1 MPIDVTRD
9 TLIRFRDLPSWSKE
23 HFGKRIHPSTFQR
36 WRLRGVRGVK
46 LASIL
51 IGGER
56 YSSEESLQTFFAATT
71 AAADGQPVE
80 SYAVANQSQDEAD
93 AAFRPPRAAIVV

>member
-9 TLIRFRDLPSWSKE
+9 NLIRFRDLPSWSKE
-23 HFGKRIHPSTFQR
+23 HLGKRVHPSTFQR

-51 IGGER
+51 VGGER
-56 YSSEESLQTFFAATT
+56 YSSEESLQVFFAATT
-71 AAADGQPVE
+71 AAADGQPVD
-80 SYAVANQSQDEAD
+80 SYVPADNRQHAADEAFL
-93 AAFRPPRAAIVV
+93 AHHGI

>member
-9 TLIRFRDLPSWSKE
+9 TLIRFRNLPSWSKE
-23 HFGKRIHPSTFQR
+23 HCGKRIHPSTFHR

-56 YSSEESLQTFFAATT
+56 YSSEEALQFFFDETT
-71 AAADGQPVE
+71 AAADGV
-80 SYAVANQSQDEAD
+80 N
-93 AAFRPPRAAIVV
+93 RPARTSTQREREIEQAERACEQAGI

>member
-51 IGGER
+51 VGGER

-80 SYAVANQSQDEAD
+80 SYVIADKRQDAAD
-93 AAFRPPRAAIVV
+93 AAFLASHGI

>member
-9 TLIRFRDLPSWSKE
+9 NLIRFRDLPSWSKE
-23 HFGKRIHPSTFQR
+23 HLGKRIHPSTFQR

-51 IGGER
+51 VGGER
-56 YSSEESLQTFFAATT
+56 YSSEEELQSFVAATT

-80 SYAVANQSQDEAD
+80 SYAAHDGRQDAAD
-93 AAFRPPRAAIVV
+93 ADFLASHGI

>member
-9 TLIRFRDLPSWSKE
+9 TLIRFRDLPSWSKK
-23 HFGKRIHPSTFQR
+23 HCGKRIHPSTFQR

-56 YSSEESLQTFFAATT
+56 FSSEEALQLFFDEIT
-71 AAADGQPVE
+71 AADGQPVE
-80 SYAVANQSQDEAD
+80 SYAAADKSQDAAD
-93 AAFRPPRAAIVV
+93 AAFLASHGI

>member
-56 YSSEESLQTFFAATT
+56 YSSEESLQLFFAATT
-71 AAADGQPVE
+71 AAADGRPVE
-80 SYAVANQSQDEAD
+80 FIVIADKHQDAAD
-93 AAFRPPRAAIVV
+93 AAFLASHGI